1 VINQNKWGESYSYEV
16 AESPSRLSQF
26 SGASRANRN
35 TLNSEDKPLN
45 SRLFIAV
52 LITLNFTLAAEPIK
66 AIAKESN
73 ASQSA
78 ASETSDPENLNRDS
92 NEDILRHALALQ
104 ERQEPQNQEKLAEA
118 RLSLATCLKCSNK
131 LSAARELAE
140 LALETQEKLFG
151 KDSKKNKLALMLLSS
166 IYIESNSTHFD
177 EKDIAKLEEL
187 LLKLAK
193 IDREQTANLRVQ
205 LAQIYLTQKQPKQA
219 KKQWYQCIQMLHKN
233 LPHDCK
239 DLASA
244 CKQIF
249 HKQISGKHFDDA
261 QALARG
267 MAQYGFNQDV
277 LISAA
282 NGFVVLSQE
291 QESFGNTKKAN
302 HLAKRAFETAEK
314 YGDKKTCSY
323 TTAVKQYAAT
333 LRKLGKEEQAK
344 EIENPDTKE
353 SSNTTEQKSQ

>member
-1 VINQNKWGESYSYEV
+1 MIT
-16 AESPSRLSQF
+16 A
-26 SGASRANRN
+26 
-35 TLNSEDKPLN
+35 
-45 SRLFIAV
+45 
-52 LITLNFTLAAEPIK
+52 LITIICTLVADPIE
-66 AIAKESN
+66 AIAQESN
-73 ASQSA
+73 TNQSA
-78 ASETSDPENLNRDS
+78 ASEISESQNLNRDS

-140 LALETQEKLFG
+140 LALETQEKLLR
-151 KDSKKNKLALMLLSS
+151 KDSKKIRLALMLLSS
-166 IYIESNSTHFD
+166 IYISSNSTHFD

-187 LLKLAK
+187 LLKLTK
-193 IDREQTANLRVQ
+193 IDKEQTANFRVQ

-239 DLASA
+239 DLANA

-249 HKQISGKHFDDA
+249 HKLISDKHFDDA

-267 MAQYGFNQDV
+267 MTQYGFNQDV

-291 QESFGNTKKAN
+291 QESFGNAKKAN

-314 YGDKKTCSY
+314 SGDKKTCSY

-344 EIENPDTKE
+344 ELDAAD
-353 SSNTTEQKSQ
+353 TTESTKTTERKSQ

>member
-1 VINQNKWGESYSYEV
+1 
-16 AESPSRLSQF
+16 
-26 SGASRANRN
+26 
-35 TLNSEDKPLN
+35 LN
-45 SRLFIAV
+45 SRLK
-52 LITLNFTLAAEPIK
+52 IT
-66 AIAKESN
+66 AIATTAYLLSATVQVHALAQDNSANQSTASDTSES
-73 ASQSA
+73 
-78 ASETSDPENLNRDS
+78 ENLNRDS
-92 NEDILRHALALQ
+92 NEDILRHVLALQ

-118 RLSLATCLKCSNK
+118 RLALATCLKCNNK

-151 KDSKKNKLALMLLSS
+151 KDSKRNKLALMLLSS
-166 IYIESNSTHFD
+166 IYISSNCTHLD
-177 EKDIAKLEEL
+177 ERDIAKLEEL
-187 LLKLAK
+187 LLKLAN

-249 HKQISGKHFDDA
+249 HKLISDEHFEDA

-291 QESFGNTKKAN
+291 QESFGNAKKAN

-333 LRKLGKEEQAK
+333 LRKLGQEEKAK
-344 EIENPDTKE
+344 QIENPDTKD
-353 SSNTTEQKSQ
+353 STKTGQAQ

>member
-1 VINQNKWGESYSYEV
+1 M
-16 AESPSRLSQF
+16 
-26 SGASRANRN
+26 
-35 TLNSEDKPLN
+35 NSKL
-45 SRLFIAV
+45 LLTA
-52 LITLNFTLAAEPIK
+52 LIIFNCTLATAPIQ
-66 AIAKESN
+66 ALAQESN
-73 ASQSA
+73 ANQST

-92 NEDILRHALALQ
+92 NEDLLRHALALQ
-104 ERQEPQNQEKLAEA
+104 ERQEPQNQEKLAEV
-118 RLSLATCLKCSNK
+118 RLSLARCLKGSNK

-166 IYIESNSTHFD
+166 IYIRINSTHFN
-177 EKDIAKLEEL
+177 EKDIATLEEL

-205 LAQIYLTQKQPKQA
+205 LAPIYLTQKQPKQA
-219 KKQWYQCIQMLHKN
+219 KKQWYHCIQMLHKN

-249 HKQISGKHFDDA
+249 HKLISDEHFEDA

-267 MAQYGFNQDV
+267 MAQYGFDQDV

-291 QESFGNTKKAN
+291 QEGFGNAKKAN

-333 LRKLGKEEQAK
+333 LRKLGKEEKAK

-353 SSNTTEQKSQ
+353 STKKTGQSQ

>member
-1 VINQNKWGESYSYEV
+1 M
-16 AESPSRLSQF
+16 
-26 SGASRANRN
+26 
-35 TLNSEDKPLN
+35 N
-45 SRLFIAV
+45 SRLK
-52 LITLNFTLAAEPIK
+52 IT
-66 AIAKESN
+66 AIAATAYLLSATVQVHALAQESSAN
-73 ASQSA
+73 QST
-78 ASETSDPENLNRDS
+78 ASETSESENLNRDS

-166 IYIESNSTHFD
+166 IYISSDSTHFD

-193 IDREQTANLRVQ
+193 IDSEQTANLRVQ

-249 HKQISGKHFDDA
+249 HKLIRDEHFEDA

-291 QESFGNTKKAN
+291 QEGFGNAKKAN

-333 LRKLGKEEQAK
+333 LRKLGKEETAK

-353 SSNTTEQKSQ
+353 STKTGQSQ

>member
-1 VINQNKWGESYSYEV
+1 M
-16 AESPSRLSQF
+16 
-26 SGASRANRN
+26 
-35 TLNSEDKPLN
+35 N
-45 SRLFIAV
+45 SRLK
-52 LITLNFTLAAEPIK
+52 IT
-66 AIAKESN
+66 AIATTAYLLSATLQVPALAQDSSAN
-73 ASQSA
+73 QST
-78 ASETSDPENLNRDS
+78 ASETSDSENLNRDS

-118 RLSLATCLKCSNK
+118 RLALATCLKCSNK
-131 LSAARELAE
+131 LSAA
-140 LALETQEKLFG
+140 
-151 KDSKKNKLALMLLSS
+151 LALMLLSS
-166 IYIESNSTHFD
+166 IYISSNSTHFD
-177 EKDIAKLEEL
+177 EKDIAKLEGL

-219 KKQWYQCIQMLHKN
+219 EQQWYQCIQMLHKN
-233 LPHDCK
+233 LPPDCK

-249 HKQISGKHFDDA
+249 HKLISDEHFDDA

-291 QESFGNTKKAN
+291 QEGFGNDKKAN
-302 HLAKRAFETAEK
+302 RLAKRAFETAEK

-333 LRKLGKEEQAK
+333 LRKLGREAQAK

-353 SSNTTEQKSQ
+353 SNKTTGQSQ

>member
-1 VINQNKWGESYSYEV
+1 MLLLTTPITALAQESS
-16 AESPSRLSQF
+16 S
-26 SGASRANRN
+26 
-35 TLNSEDKPLN
+35 
-45 SRLFIAV
+45 
-52 LITLNFTLAAEPIK
+52 
-66 AIAKESN
+66 
-73 ASQSA
+73 SQSSSSQRTSSA
-78 ASETSDPENLNRDS
+78 TSENHESSESENLNRDS
-92 NEDILRHALALQ
+92 NEDLLRHVVALL
-104 ERQEPQNQEKLAEA
+104 ERQEPQDQEKLAKA
-118 RLSLATCLKCSNK
+118 RLALASCLKLSNK

-166 IYIESNSTHFD
+166 IYIISNSTHFN
-177 EKDIAKLEEL
+177 EKDIAKVEEL
-187 LLKLAK
+187 LLKLSK

-205 LAQIYLTQKQPKQA
+205 LAQIYLTQKQPTQA
-219 KKQWYQCIQMLHKN
+219 KKQWFLCIQMLHKN

-249 HKQISGKHFDDA
+249 HKLISDERFDDA

-291 QESFGNTKKAN
+291 QEGFGNTKKAN

-323 TTAVKQYAAT
+323 TTAVKQYAST
-333 LRKLGKEEQAK
+333 LRKLGKDEKAK
-344 EIENPDTKE
+344 EIEEAKETEIPEPKE
-353 SSNTTEQKSQ
+353 SSKRRGQKSQ

>member
-1 VINQNKWGESYSYEV
+1 M
-16 AESPSRLSQF
+16 
-26 SGASRANRN
+26 
-35 TLNSEDKPLN
+35 N
-45 SRLFIAV
+45 SRLLIAA
-52 LITLNFTLAAEPIK
+52 LITISGTLAAQPIE
-66 AIAKESN
+66 ALAQDSN
-73 ASQSA
+73 ANQST
-78 ASETSDPENLNRDS
+78 ASEISDPENLNRDS

-104 ERQEPQNQEKLAEA
+104 ERQEPQNQEKLAEV

-166 IYIESNSTHFD
+166 IYISSNSTHFD
-177 EKDIAKLEEL
+177 EEDIAKLEEL

-219 KKQWYQCIQMLHKN
+219 KKQWYQSIQMLHKN

-249 HKQISGKHFDDA
+249 HKLIRDEHFEDA

-291 QESFGNTKKAN
+291 QEGFGNAKKAN

-333 LRKLGKEEQAK
+333 LRKLGKEEKAK

-353 SSNTTEQKSQ
+353 STKKTGQSQ

>member
-1 VINQNKWGESYSYEV
+1 M
-16 AESPSRLSQF
+16 
-26 SGASRANRN
+26 
-35 TLNSEDKPLN
+35 N
-45 SRLFIAV
+45 SRLK
-52 LITLNFTLAAEPIK
+52 IT
-66 AIAKESN
+66 AIAATAYLLSATVQVHALAQESSAN
-73 ASQSA
+73 QST

-104 ERQEPQNQEKLAEA
+104 ERQEPQNQEKLAEV

-166 IYIESNSTHFD
+166 IYISSNSTHFD
-177 EKDIAKLEEL
+177 EEDIAKLEEL

-219 KKQWYQCIQMLHKN
+219 KKQWYQSIQMLHKN

-249 HKQISGKHFDDA
+249 HKLIRDEHFEDA

-291 QESFGNTKKAN
+291 QEGFGNAKKAN

-333 LRKLGKEEQAK
+333 LRKLGKEEKAK

-353 SSNTTEQKSQ
+353 STKKTGQSQ